1 MHAESSWYFIKNN
14 FHTKIAWRLN
24 ISLGKSPNSHD
35 ISDEA
40 KVGQPP
46 KTVPKMKRAG
56 APLWVH
62 KQPHLIMSVS
72 SLQTVA
78 SKRVAPSSHPQL
90 DWPALGCSMCS
101 LARIMLAIIWPWA
114 GEPKQDRSVWSLTA
128 HSGSPTR
135 GWPCCVLLMSP
146 VCCFRQGWSSSTE
159 AAELEC
165 CFWGS
170 FSFCFLN
177 FRN

>member
-1 MHAESSWYFIKNN
+1 MIFLMRLKSDNHQRLFPGWKELEPLCGCTSNPTSSCQFLPSRQWHLNVSLPAAIPSWIGLPLAAVCAAWPES
-14 FHTKIAWRLN
+14 H
-24 ISLGKSPNSHD
+24 
-35 ISDEA
+35 
-40 KVGQPP
+40 
-46 KTVPKMKRAG
+46 
-56 APLWVH
+56 
-62 KQPHLIMSVS
+62 
-72 SLQTVA
+72 
-78 SKRVAPSSHPQL
+78 
-90 DWPALGCSMCS
+90 
-101 LARIMLAIIWPWA
+101 WPWPGA
-114 GEPKQDRSVWSLTA
+114 GKPKQDRSVCSLTA

-135 GWPCCVLLMSP
+135 GWPCCVLLTSP